1 VPREAPGQRRTPIH
15 PPLPLRSGSPWAGWL
30 LAQVVAA
37 APVSLAFVVSSG
49 AGMRAL
55 RYLGALAG
63 MLAVQQLL
71 IVALRRRTGPKSSS
85 PADDLTVARAALGS
99 TLAALVAADFSD
111 RLSLTGGLAWA
122 GALVGVTALDWLDG
136 PLARRLGP
144 TRLGAVLDIEAD
156 SWLTLC
162 CAAGAVAWGQL
173 PWWVLLPPLVRY
185 IHPAVALAR
194 GGLSAG
200 GGPWWGRVT
209 GVAQMVLLLAA
220 LAPIVVP
227 RRTLVLTLAAI
238 PVSAAQ
244 LVTMTA
250 LLFMREE
257 ASGR

>member
-1 VPREAPGQRRTPIH
+1 MGSPQPAADPH
-15 PPLPLRSGSPWAGWL
+15 PPPVRLRSRLPWAGWL

-37 APVSLAFVVSSG
+37 TPVSLAFVVSSG
-49 AGMRAL
+49 AGMHAL

-63 MLAVQQLL
+63 ILAVQQLS
-71 IVALRRRTGPKSSS
+71 IVAMRRRTGPETSS
-85 PADDLTVARAALGS
+85 PADYLTLARAALGS

-111 RLSLTGGLAWA
+111 RLSLTGGLGWV

-162 CAAGAVAWGQL
+162 CAAGAVAWGEL

-185 IHPAVALAR
+185 IQPALALAP
-194 GGLSAG
+194 GGLPAG

-209 GVAQMVLLLAA
+209 GVAQMGLLLAA
-220 LAPIVVP
+220 LAPIVAP
-227 RRTLVLTLAAI
+227 GRARVLTLAAV

-244 LVTMTA
+244 LVTLIA
-250 LLFMREE
+250 VLFMQDEPT
-257 ASGR
+257 GR